1 MELPLSEREGDDICL
16 QRDRCS
22 TEHLIV
28 ALFLTHRAL
37 NMEVVARTFKP
48 LWRVDNGF
56 TVSSEG
62 AHKVLFSFDCSE
74 DVDRFLSGEPW
85 SFDKSLV
92 VLQRYNRLA
101 PFEDL
106 AFDKASF

>member
-22 TEHLIV
+22 IEHLIA
-28 ALFLTHRAL
+28 ALFLIRWAL
-37 NMEVVARTFKP
+37 NMEAVARTFKP
-48 LWRVDNGF
+48 LWHVDNGF

-74 DVDRFLSGEPW
+74 DVDHFSSREPW

-92 VLQRYNRLA
+92 VL
-101 PFEDL
+101 
-106 AFDKASF
+106 